1 MSSDN
6 PEKWYEKTNLSYYDE
21 IKGQVKGKRY
31 IYTTLLKGTNK
42 ENALNIIKEA
52 HATWGAEM
60 AKQYCQKIPPLTNYK
75 EFKKAMKDGFESMRK
90 NHITFSIK
98 EDSDEKLEF
107 NVTHCIFAEACK
119 ELDSAALGYAIYCH
133 GDYEYAKTLHPRGR
147 MVRSKTLMQGDP
159 CCDHTYVWE
168 DV

>member
-6 PEKWYEKTNLSYYDE
+6 PEKWFEKTNLSYYDE

-31 IYTTLLKGTNK
+31 IYNTLLKKADK

-52 HATWGAEM
+52 HATWGTER
-60 AKQYCQKIPPLTNYK
+60 AKQYRQKIPPITNYN
-75 EFKKAMKDGFESMRK
+75 EFKKAMKDLFESMQK

-107 NVTHCIFAEACK
+107 NARRRIK
-119 ELDSAALGYAIYCH
+119 
-133 GDYEYAKTLHPRGR
+133 
-147 MVRSKTLMQGDP
+147 
-159 CCDHTYVWE
+159 
-168 DV
+168 

>member
-6 PEKWYEKTNLSYYDE
+6 PEKWFEKTNLSYYDE

-31 IYTTLLKGTNK
+31 IYNTLLKKADK

-52 HATWGAEM
+52 HATWGTER
-60 AKQYCQKIPPLTNYK
+60 AKQYRQKIPPITNYN
-75 EFKKAMKDGFESMRK
+75 EFKKAIKDLFESMQK

-119 ELDSAALGYAIYCH
+119 ELDSAELGYAIFCH
-133 GDYEYAKTLHPRGR
+133 SDYEHAKALHPRSR

-159 CCDHTYVWE
+159 CCDFTYVWE
-168 DV
+168 DE